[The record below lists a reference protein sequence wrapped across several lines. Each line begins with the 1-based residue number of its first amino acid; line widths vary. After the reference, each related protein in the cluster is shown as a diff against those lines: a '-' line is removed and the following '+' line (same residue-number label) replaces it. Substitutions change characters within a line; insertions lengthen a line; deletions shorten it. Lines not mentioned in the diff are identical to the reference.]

1 MLDKH
6 PVQWRFT
13 FVLLACLGVCA
24 WASAGPTEIPRIL
37 VAGDSWPAFMQI
49 FRSFDLVLP
58 EYAGLG
64 GFGMRGHRTTEFGVR
79 ANEFNSAAWLDV
91 VTEELLDYP
100 TIDIVHLS
108 LGGNDFLGS
117 GWYPGM
123 PPEDVQAFIDSV
135 TADIEAVIDHIL
147 AVRPNIRV
155 GLCGYTFVNVQIGG
169 ATIPEVNAV
178 WTQCEQAKVALAQSN
193 PRVFFVH
200 NLGLMQYHFGIPE
213 ADPPIPPYPEPGHV
227 PLPGGFAQGYVP
239 MPGGDPNY
247 NAPLESLID
256 DSLHLTMGGYDVL
269 ARRCIEE
276 FYQQWLSWPVVLE
289 ILLLTKDD
297 KAPEHTFRVTFSE
310 PVTGVDPTDFAV
322 AAVGKAPTVVAV
334 NGSGAEYTVTVD
346 LDGEPGTAHLE
357 VLDDDSVVDA
367 DTNPLGGPGAGNGG
381 FDHNGAVA
389 YADPDIASDDFD
401 ACLESADRVLMCV
414 AWMMPGESFH
424 PDYCDANGGS
434 ISIEPLDVVGNGM
447 LDSCEF
453 ALIHACIH
461 DEYLDL
467 SATGGATHA
476 IARDAW
482 ELNLA
487 QMGSDLGGEYGRTAA
502 IIPGVDTLLAGFM
515 TLGDPTSTMIP
526 VLLVAA
532 VSLVMELPPGV
543 SVPQL
548 ADYVP
553 LGDWFGADGDADGD
567 GYTNREEYDFF
578 MPLGGKDLYVM
589 GALDPAATPEAQC
602 TNSEGGTY
610 DEGDAFCLIV
620 PDPAVDLGGGFQWF
634 KDGEPLCNGGCV
646 YGTQWRELHISRLRP
661 SDAGMYECIYNGD
674 AEIFGP
680 VYLIIEPTP
689 VPAAG
694 AAALAAL
701 TLATALAAG
710 LALRSRRAAPAR
722 H

>member
-1 MLDKH
+1 
-6 PVQWRFT
+6 
-13 FVLLACLGVCA
+13 
-24 WASAGPTEIPRIL
+24 
-37 VAGDSWPAFMQI
+37 
-49 FRSFDLVLP
+49 
-58 EYAGLG
+58 
-64 GFGMRGHRTTEFGVR
+64 
-79 ANEFNSAAWLDV
+79 
-91 VTEELLDYP
+91 
-100 TIDIVHLS
+100 
-108 LGGNDFLGS
+108 
-117 GWYPGM
+117 
-123 PPEDVQAFIDSV
+123 
-135 TADIEAVIDHIL
+135 
-147 AVRPNIRV
+147 
-155 GLCGYTFVNVQIGG
+155 
-169 ATIPEVNAV
+169 
-178 WTQCEQAKVALAQSN
+178 
-193 PRVFFVH
+193 
-200 NLGLMQYHFGIPE
+200 
-213 ADPPIPPYPEPGHV
+213 
-227 PLPGGFAQGYVP
+227 
-239 MPGGDPNY
+239 
-247 NAPLESLID
+247 
-256 DSLHLTMGGYDVL
+256 
-269 ARRCIEE
+269 
-276 FYQQWLSWPVVLE
+276 
-289 ILLLTKDD
+289 
-297 KAPEHTFRVTFSE
+297 
-310 PVTGVDPTDFAV
+310 
-322 AAVGKAPTVVAV
+322 
-334 NGSGAEYTVTVD
+334 
-346 LDGEPGTAHLE
+346 
-357 VLDDDSVVDA
+357 
-367 DTNPLGGPGAGNGG
+367 
-381 FDHNGAVA
+381 
-389 YADPDIASDDFD
+389 
-401 ACLESADRVLMCV
+401 
-414 AWMMPGESFH
+414 MMPGESFH

-434 ISIEPLDVVGNGM
+434 ISIEPLDIVGNGL

-453 ALIHACIH
+453 GLIHACLH

-467 SATGGATHA
+467 SATGGVTHA

-487 QMGSDLGGEYGRTAA
+487 QMGSDLGGEGGRATALVA
-502 IIPGVDTLLAGFM
+502 GVDTLLAGFM

-532 VSLVMELPPGV
+532 VSLLMELPPGV

-661 SDAGMYECIYNGD
+661 SDAGMYECLYNGD

-680 VYLIIEPTP
+680 VYLIVEPTP

-710 LALRSRRAAPAR
+710 LALRRRRAAPAR